1 MRLQCHL
8 AMLGVALALGGA
20 SACRAP
26 VATGVVTPD
35 GSLRLRSAVTGRD
48 YLCWSHSPGI
58 FELRQTRF
66 PVLYVLDGNDEFV
79 RAVEAQ
85 HRLQDAHE
93 VPPLIVV
100 GVGYA
105 VRFNADPSERR
116 WADYTPSPD
125 RAADSEWTARADS
138 AWEAKRD
145 AGRNGVT
152 LQSGGASRFLTALR
166 SEIIPL
172 IESRYRTD
180 HDRALWGHSL
190 GARVPLGRRR

>member
-1 MRLQCHL
+1 MRLQCQL
-8 AMLGVALALGGA
+8 AMLGAALALVGA

-48 YLCWSHSPGI
+48 YLLLVSLPRGYSSSGK
-58 FELRQTRF
+58 TRF
-66 PVLYVLDGNDEFV
+66 PVLYVLDGNDEFA

-85 HRLQDAHE
+85 HKLQGAHE

-105 VRFNADPSERR
+105 GRFNADPSERR

-125 RAADSEWTARADS
+125 RAADSDHLIRWR
-138 AWEAKRD
+138 
-145 AGRNGVT
+145 
-152 LQSGGASRFLTALR
+152 SGSDP
-166 SEIIPL
+166 PL
-172 IESRYRTD
+172 IRN
-180 HDRALWGHSL
+180 
-190 GARVPLGRRR
+190 